1 MVNWAQMYDCRF
13 DVDRVP
19 ELLARVEREYDSEA
33 WTELGYR
40 LILEHDLV
48 SPASIGALPRL
59 VRLASES
66 REARHLAGEIME
78 RAASHH
84 GSDELLAESADVIA
98 EFGAL
103 LDRHLQS
110 RPSDYLVTFR
120 ALLAVEEQ
128 YHWANV
134 LGDFEDDFYDLRC
147 PHCGVEVTVAI
158 GGYGRYSAIRDWNL
172 GDVDR
177 RDLLPRPGEEL
188 TGVGRWMH
196 ATLQSETGRVHSL
209 KESHVSSAR
218 PSARAAPASS
228 PSPTSMGLPTAQ
240 SCLSLT
246 LSGILEMPVRF
257 PRFAMTSAGVSC
269 AGRGS
274 FGRQSDGGTWVL
286 LRPVAVH

>member
-1 MVNWAQMYDCRF
+1 MALRKPLGSEVDSKLAGRFNAWVVNWAQMYDCHF

-19 ELLARVEREYDSEA
+19 ELLVRVEREYDSEA
-33 WTELGYR
+33 WTELGHR

-48 SPASIGALPRL
+48 SPASIAALPRL
-59 VRLASES
+59 VRLAAGS

-78 RAASHH
+78 RAAGHH

-134 LGDFEDDFYDLRC
+134 LGDFVDDFYDLRC
-147 PHCGVEVTVAI
+147 PHCGVEMTVAI
-158 GGYGRYSAIRDWNL
+158 GDYGRYSAIRDWNL

-177 RDLLPRPGEEL
+177 RDLQPRPGEEL
-188 TGVGRWMH
+188 TDVGRWMYEIAVRDGEVALAEGIAH
-196 ATLQSETGRVHSL
+196 LFGKAECPRCASVFTIADEY
-209 KESHVSSAR
+209 E
-218 PSARAAPASS
+218 AAN
-228 PSPTSMGLPTAQ
+228 
-240 SCLSLT
+240 C
-246 LSGILEMPVRF
+246 PV
-257 PRFAMTSAGVSC
+257 
-269 AGRGS
+269 
-274 FGRQSDGGTWVL
+274 
-286 LRPVAVH
+286 LR

>member
-48 SPASIGALPRL
+48 SPASVAALPRL

-134 LGDFEDDFYDLRC
+134 LGDFEDDFYDLQC

-158 GGYGRYSAIRDWNL
+158 GDHGRYSAIRDWNL

-177 RDLLPRPGEEL
+177 RDLRPRPREEL
-188 TGVGRWMH
+188 TGIGRWMH
-196 ATLQSETGRVHSL
+196 DIAVRDGKVALAEGIAHLFGKAECPRCASVFTI
-209 KESHVSSAR
+209 
-218 PSARAAPASS
+218 AAEYEA
-228 PSPTSMGLPTAQ
+228 AN
-240 SCLSLT
+240 C
-246 LSGILEMPVRF
+246 PV
-257 PRFAMTSAGVSC
+257 
-269 AGRGS
+269 
-274 FGRQSDGGTWVL
+274 
-286 LRPVAVH
+286 LR

>member
-1 MVNWAQMYDCRF
+1 MAVQLPWATSTASGGTGSAPHEAVGSEVDSKLPGRFNAWVVNWAQMYDCRF

-48 SPASIGALPRL
+48 SPASVAALPRL

-134 LGDFEDDFYDLRC
+134 LGDFEDDFYDLQC

-158 GGYGRYSAIRDWNL
+158 GDHGRYSAIRDWNL

-177 RDLLPRPGEEL
+177 RDLRPRPREEL
-188 TGVGRWMH
+188 TGIGRWMH
-196 ATLQSETGRVHSL
+196 DIAVRDGKVALAEGIAHLFGKAECPRCASVFTI
-209 KESHVSSAR
+209 
-218 PSARAAPASS
+218 AAEYEA
-228 PSPTSMGLPTAQ
+228 AN
-240 SCLSLT
+240 C
-246 LSGILEMPVRF
+246 PV
-257 PRFAMTSAGVSC
+257 
-269 AGRGS
+269 
-274 FGRQSDGGTWVL
+274 
-286 LRPVAVH
+286 LR